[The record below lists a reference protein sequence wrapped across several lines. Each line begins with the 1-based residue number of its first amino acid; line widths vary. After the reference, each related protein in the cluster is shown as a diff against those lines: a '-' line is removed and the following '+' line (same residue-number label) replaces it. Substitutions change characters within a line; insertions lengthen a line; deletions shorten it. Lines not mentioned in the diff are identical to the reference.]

1 MQLNDT
7 QPMPPEKVYRLMQT
21 MGEAREAI
29 DEVIAQA
36 RREIRIF
43 DVNPGTLKDRG
54 FGHPERIEVLRK
66 CLLVSRDHRLRIALH
81 ETKGIESELPRL
93 VALLT
98 LFSGQI
104 QIQHTVGQAVLAR
117 DPVIIADD
125 AHFWHKLHIDH
136 PRSVMT
142 LNSAADARPF
152 VERFE
157 EIWELSEVAVTGSS
171 LGL

>member
-1 MQLNDT
+1 M
-7 QPMPPEKVYRLMQT
+7 
-21 MGEAREAI
+21 
-29 DEVIAQA
+29 
-36 RREIRIF
+36 
-43 DVNPGTLKDRG
+43 
-54 FGHPERIEVLRK
+54 
-66 CLLVSRDHRLRIALH
+66 
-81 ETKGIESELPRL
+81 
-93 VALLT
+93 
-98 LFSGQI
+98 LFRS
-104 QIQHTVGQAVLAR
+104 GQAVLAR